1 MINGN
6 AGLNQARRFNLPAG
20 THAQAFGTRSLVE
33 SSADWNT
40 VAHQMRHRHCG
51 RRLVGTLSVGTEA
64 WARGG
69 GGRGKA
75 HGVELGWQRNFP
87 TPARVA
93 AFQNRVALLKLA
105 RPTTTTAS
113 TPGMGTSTAIP
124 GMTARPRL
132 PTRGRH
138 RHRY

>member
-6 AGLNQARRFNLPAG
+6 AGLNQARRFNLSAG
-20 THAQAFGTRSLVE
+20 THAQAFGPRSLVE

-40 VAHQMRHRHCG
+40 HAHQMRHRHCG
-51 RRLVGTLSVGTEA
+51 RRLVGTLSVGTDA

-75 HGVELGWQRNFP
+75 HGMSWGGKGISR

-93 AFQNRVALLKLA
+93 AFENRVALLKLA
-105 RPTTTTAS
+105 RSTSTAS
-113 TPGMGTSTAIP
+113 TPGMATSTAIP

-132 PTRGRH
+132 PTRGRR

>member
-1 MINGN
+1 MMNDN

-20 THAQAFGTRSLVE
+20 THAQAIDPRSLVE

-40 VAHQMRHRHCG
+40 HAHQMRHRHCG
-51 RRLVGTLSVGTEA
+51 RRLVGTLSVGTDA

-69 GGRGKA
+69 GGRRKA
-75 HGVELGWQRNFP
+75 HGMSWGCKGISRTP
-87 TPARVA
+87 TLVA

-105 RPTTTTAS
+105 RPLR
-113 TPGMGTSTAIP
+113 PGMATSTAIP

-132 PTRGRH
+132 PTRARH
-138 RHRY
+138 RHRYGVR